1 MNLPS
6 KHDRATP
13 PSLPCRAAAKLRFG
27 VLALSA
33 LLALAPPMVRPRG
46 HRDKTR
52 NTLIG
57 AGIGAAGGALIS
69 HGDVWGTLGGAAAG
83 GLIGNAISNDGHH
96 RRDRDRRDRDRR
108 DWRND
113 RHYHPLSPRPRS

>member
-1 MNLPS
+1 VNIPS
-6 KHDRATP
+6 KYDRDER
-13 PSLPCRAAAKLRFG
+13 PSPAFRASSKLRFG
-27 VLALSA
+27 ALALGA
-33 LLALAPPMVRPRG
+33 LLSLTAADGASAR

-57 AGIGAAGGALIS
+57 AGLGAAGGALIS

-96 RRDRDRRDRDRR
+96 RRDRDRRGRDRR
-108 DWRND
+108 DWRDD
-113 RHYHPLSPRPRS
+113 RHYHH